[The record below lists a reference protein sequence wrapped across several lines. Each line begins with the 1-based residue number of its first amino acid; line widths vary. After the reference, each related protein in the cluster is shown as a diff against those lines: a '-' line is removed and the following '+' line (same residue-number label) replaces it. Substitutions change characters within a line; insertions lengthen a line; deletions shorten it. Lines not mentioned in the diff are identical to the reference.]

1 MFYFK
6 NLFGGAC
13 PQTPLSSSSLRRL
26 QGTLRRQNNI
36 ASSAFR
42 ILSVTLKTSFRKPRN
57 TYTLAP
63 LTQYCISNKEGES
76 IIFSVNLRLAHKA
89 CYITRATQASSCTT
103 KPHNFEGL
111 TKNHPIEIFQ
121 GHSHWIITRLF
132 NTEPVQLAN
141 ATAIAY
147 YGPVH
152 KYPFQSLF
160 ENKFFFSKFA
170 YPHVRGDEWSLR
182 AFASMPST
190 AIFLRAQAEI
200 KNLLCEQQAV

>member
-42 ILSVTLKTSFRKPRN
+42 IMSVTLKTSFRKPRN
-57 TYTLAP
+57 TYTPAP
-63 LTQYCISNKEGES
+63 LIQYCISNKEGES

-89 CYITRATQASSCTT
+89 CYIIRATQASSCTT

-111 TKNHPIEIFQ
+111 TKIHPIEIFQ
-121 GHSHWIITRLF
+121 GHSHWIIPGYSILNPF
-132 NTEPVQLAN
+132 NLLMPQPLPTMAPSTSTHFKVCLKTN
-141 ATAIAY
+141 
-147 YGPVH
+147 
-152 KYPFQSLF
+152 
-160 ENKFFFSKFA
+160 FFSLSSPTHA
-170 YPHVRGDEWSLR
+170 LGE
-182 AFASMPST
+182 T
-190 AIFLRAQAEI
+190 
-200 KNLLCEQQAV
+200 NGLCEHSRACQALRFFCEHKQR